1 MPTIQIEINGS
12 LREVSKKELF
22 ALAKNGEISPETPLH
37 YDGKITVCRKAQGI
51 VFAQA
56 SADNTTAPPDEFD
69 HAQTMKPSRK
79 NTGGDTIDTAVTM
92 RPKTA
97 PPLGDDL
104 NSAMTMRPMVPP
116 DEHKTNKP
124 RSPSAAGELK
134 RGDILDGKY
143 QVIKKLGQGGMG
155 AVYRVIDDTTDV
167 EYAVKIVLP
176 EYIEDPA
183 ALKELRSELAKAQS
197 FTHQNLLSYK
207 FFADTGAI
215 KYIVM
220 ELVDGEDLEE
230 YRLRKGGKLQEA
242 EAKKIASQILN
253 GLNYFHDK
261 GLVHLDLKPQNIMV
275 SKSGEVKITDYG
287 ISKSIK
293 EQIEA
298 GAQDAEM
305 TAGTLCFM
313 APEQLNGSLCDRRT
327 DIYALGLIFYQLLQ
341 GEFPFSLA
349 SKESIVA
356 WHLDAQHICPPTGSS
371 TFDQVIAKAI
381 SFDAKQ
387 RFTNCAEIVKNITA
401 KKKKRTSSRSKNTP
415 DFDQEVKR
423 LIENGGDVNE
433 RIDKDGATRLHYA
446 AEDNNVEL
454 LVALV
459 KAGANVNTKDTALS
473 QTPLH
478 WAASNNSIE
487 AIDSLVKAG
496 ADVNVRDRDG
506 YTPLYSALYGT
517 LFGNSYDALAS
528 GNAYDATAALI
539 DAGADVNTKTANG
552 DTPLVYTIISMLTA
566 SDDIYAYSNLT
577 DSEMFEIVTCTVGAL
592 LSAGADVNIRDKDG
606 LTALHHA
613 VYLMGGDINIVSA
626 LIQGGADVNAKIQST
641 GVTSLHLAAE
651 CNAFLIVQALINAGA
666 DISVKNVNGGM
677 PIDVAVQ
684 GNANETA
691 DVLVQA
697 GAKRPVTVA
706 STLSF
711 LGGLLE
717 IAATILSMIGLYH
730 IFFGDRD
737 SYR

>member
-12 LREVSKKELF
+12 LREVTKKELF
-22 ALAKNGEISPETPLH
+22 ALAKTGEISPETPLH

-56 SADNTTAPPDEFD
+56 AANNTTAPPDEFD

-79 NTGGDTIDTAVTM
+79 NTGRDSIDTEVTM
-92 RPKTA
+92 RPQTA
-97 PPLGDDL
+97 PLPGDNIDV
-104 NSAMTMRPMVPP
+104 AMTMRQNVLPGERRT
-116 DEHKTNKP
+116 DKP
-124 RSPSAAGELK
+124 KQSSVAGELK
-134 RGDILDGKY
+134 RGDVLDGKY

-167 EYAVKIVLP
+167 EYAVKVVLP
-176 EYIEDPA
+176 EYVEDPA

-207 FFADTGAI
+207 FFADTGSI

-242 EAKKIASQILN
+242 EAKKIVSQILN

-275 SKSGEVKITDYG
+275 SQSGEVKITDYG

-298 GAQDAEM
+298 GVQDAEM
-305 TAGTLCFM
+305 AAGTLCFM
-313 APEQLNGSLCDRRT
+313 APEQLNGFLCDRRT

-341 GEFPFSLA
+341 GEFPFSLK

-356 WHLDAQHICPPTGSS
+356 WHLDAKHICPPTGSS

-387 RFTNCAEIVKNITA
+387 RFTDCAEIIKLLTT
-401 KKKKRTSSRSKNTP
+401 KKSKRTSSQSKHRSDP
-415 DFDQEVKR
+415 IQDVKR
-423 LIENGGDVNE
+423 FIENGGDVNE
-433 RIDKDGATRLHYA
+433 MIDQDGATRLHYA
-446 AEDNNVEL
+446 AENNNVEL
-454 LVALV
+454 LTALV
-459 KAGANVNTKDTALS
+459 KAGADVSTRIKGRVGSL
-473 QTPLH
+473 TPLH
-478 WAASNNSIE
+478 YAVDGNAPE
-487 AIDSLVKAG
+487 AINALIKAG
-496 ADVNVRDRDG
+496 ADVNVRDKNG
-506 YTPLYSALYGT
+506 YTPLHRAMWRNSFEVINALV
-517 LFGNSYDALAS
+517 
-528 GNAYDATAALI
+528 
-539 DAGADVNTKTANG
+539 DAGADLNARDGTG
-552 DTPLVYTIISMLTA
+552 DTPLLYGVKLMLDENNEEIDDALVYNDMT
-566 SDDIYAYSNLT
+566 
-577 DSEMFEIVTCTVGAL
+577 EIVAYTVGTL
-592 LSAGADVNIRDKDG
+592 LSAGADANARDKDDC
-606 LTALHHA
+606 TALHHVACSNGENA
-613 VYLMGGDINIVSA
+613 VTIVSE
-626 LIQGGADVNAKIQST
+626 LIQGRADVNAKVQAT
-641 GVTSLHLAAE
+641 GVTPLHLAANY
-651 CNAFLIVQALINAGA
+651 NAFDVAQTLINAGA

-684 GNANETA
+684 SNANETA

-697 GAKRPVTVA
+697 GATRPVTVA

-711 LGGLLE
+711 LSSILQVAAVILGAIG
-717 IAATILSMIGLYH
+717 IARY
-730 IFFGDRD
+730 FFDD
-737 SYR
+737 DDYYRWRWRYW